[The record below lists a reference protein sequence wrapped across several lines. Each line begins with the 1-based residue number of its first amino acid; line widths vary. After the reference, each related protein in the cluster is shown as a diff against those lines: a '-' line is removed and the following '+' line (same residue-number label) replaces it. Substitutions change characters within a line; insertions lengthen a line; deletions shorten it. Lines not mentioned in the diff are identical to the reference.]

1 MPDAPSSYIAS
12 GIWSLNDVEEAV
24 QGNNWSNAF
33 PVIKDGLQ
41 LYLDAGNAS
50 SYPGS
55 GNIWYDLSGK
65 SRHFTL
71 SNTTFTSGSI
81 PYFSTLGGSMTG
93 PPSNSFEIND
103 RDGYTIYLIMYQNS
117 LVNTGAFKFHGSGGN
132 GRGIFAHATWSDGN
146 VYWDQ
151 GGVGSGDTRTFVS
164 AGTTAAWN
172 IFVFRRNGYRQRQII
187 KNNNILITNIEST
200 ADVNLNSIRAT
211 LGSTDEYG
219 GSSSTWNAR
228 VGHFL
233 VYNRALSSYEMLYNY
248 NSLKIRYGL

>member
-1 MPDAPSSYIAS
+1 MIDSPSSYNAS

-24 QGNNWSNAF
+24 QGDNWANPF

-65 SRHFTL
+65 NRNFALT
-71 SNTTFTSGSI
+71 NTPFTSGSI
-81 PYFSTLGGSMTG
+81 PYFSTLGGIMTG
-93 PPSNSFEIND
+93 PSSNSFEIND

-117 LVNTGAFKFHGSGGN
+117 LVNTGAFKFYGSGTN
-132 GRGIFAHATWSDGN
+132 SRGIFAHATWSDGN

-151 GGVGSGDTRTFVS
+151 GGVGGSDTRTFVS
-164 AGTTAAWN
+164 AGATDSWN

-187 KNNNILITNIEST
+187 KNNSILITNT
-200 ADVNLNSIRAT
+200 TLAADVNLSSINMN

-228 VGHFL
+228 IGHFI
-233 VYNRALSSYEMLYNY
+233 VYNRGLSNTELLYNH
-248 NSLKIRYGL
+248 NSLRIRYGI